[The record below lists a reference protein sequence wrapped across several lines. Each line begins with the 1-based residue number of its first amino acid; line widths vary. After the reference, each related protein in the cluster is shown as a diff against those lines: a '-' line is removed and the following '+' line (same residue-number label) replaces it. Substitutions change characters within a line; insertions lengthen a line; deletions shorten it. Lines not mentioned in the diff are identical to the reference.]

1 MLRAMKFSES
11 GLECWPCQCVLVIS
25 WTYSSRGNYLWK
37 ISYPGNVTES
47 REEGG
52 GGCVG
57 RESNPDWQY
66 SRGDF
71 LAKETGM
78 SSDGSARQSHKHTS
92 LYASIIPKKKK
103 KKTRCWLQ

>member
-1 MLRAMKFSES
+1 M
-11 GLECWPCQCVLVIS
+11 
-25 WTYSSRGNYLWK
+25 
-37 ISYPGNVTES
+37 
-47 REEGG
+47 
-52 GGCVG
+52 G

-103 KKTRCWLQ
+103 KKNKVLVTVKSFSPVYLSILISSRVLILIGESW